1 MFRNIFFRVLLVFV
15 FLASYSHAQKDP
27 LNSPMWNDVIKM
39 FFKNE
44 TYIIDSNI
52 IIKVP
57 SFADNALQVPVYVD
71 ASYYKNAQRLL
82 LFADLNA
89 IIPLVDMQLLGLLP
103 IISLNMKIAQGTPLR
118 AAIKDKNGLWHI
130 NSVEIKSFGG
140 GCAVAS
146 EASLFENAQNLF
158 GKHKIKTFNINNRK
172 RIKLSIY
179 HPMDTG
185 LFVGNPEFFINKI
198 TIKSD
203 NKIKAQIITYAS
215 VSENPRLIFE
225 DKKSNSIYEII
236 LEDTDGN
243 IFKTSTKD
251 KK

>member
-1 MFRNIFFRVLLVFV
+1 MSKNIFFKILLVFV
-15 FLASYSHAQKDP
+15 CFLSFSYAQKDP
-27 LNSPMWNDVIKM
+27 LSSPMWNDVIKM

-44 TYIIDSNI
+44 AYVIDKNI

-57 SFADNALQVPVYVD
+57 SFADNALQVPIYVD
-71 ASYYKNAQRLL
+71 ASYYKKAQRLL
-82 LFADLNA
+82 IFADLNA
-89 IIPLVDMQLLGLLP
+89 IIPLLDMKLSGLLP
-103 IISLNMKIAQGTPLR
+103 VISLNMKIAQGTPLR

-130 NSVEIKSFGG
+130 SSAEIKSFGG
-140 GCAVAS
+140 GCSVSS
-146 EASLFENAQNLF
+146 EASLLEISQDLF
-158 GKHKIKTFNINNRK
+158 GKYKIKTFNINNRK

-185 LFVGNPEFFINKI
+185 LFVGNPEFFINKV
-198 TIKSD
+198 TIKAD
-203 NKIKAQIITYAS
+203 DKIKAQIRTYAS

-225 DKKSNSIYEII
+225 DKASKNNYEII

-243 IFKTSTKD
+243 IFKINTKD